1 MDRRYYYKN
10 EAGQFAF
17 IRIPKAMMTEEIFSP
32 LSIQAKILYGLLL
45 DRMSEAKKNKW
56 IDDDNRV
63 YVLYQISE
71 IMEDMNLSR
80 QKAVKAL
87 SELVEIGLVEKKQR
101 GLGMPSLLYIKSF
114 ATDSAEVP
122 KWNF

>member
-17 IRIPKAMMTEEIFSP
+17 IRIPKAMMTEETFSP

-45 DRMSEAKKNKW
+45 DRMSEARKNNW

-71 IMEDMNLSR
+71 IMEDMNLYIL
-80 QKAVKAL
+80 QNPKAVN
-87 SELVEIGLVEKKQR
+87 R
-101 GLGMPSLLYIKSF
+101 G
-114 ATDSAEVP
+114 
-122 KWNF
+122 

>member
-1 MDRRYYYKN
+1 ML
-10 EAGQFAF
+10 EFSCTFILAF
-17 IRIPKAMMTEEIFSP
+17 TIPKAMMTEETFSP

-45 DRMSEAKKNKW
+45 DRMSEARKNNW

-114 ATDSAEVP
+114 VTDSAEVP

>member
-32 LSIQAKILYGLLL
+32 LSIQAKILYVLLL
-45 DRMSEAKKNKW
+45 DRMSEARKNKW

-114 ATDSAEVP
+114 VTDSAEVP